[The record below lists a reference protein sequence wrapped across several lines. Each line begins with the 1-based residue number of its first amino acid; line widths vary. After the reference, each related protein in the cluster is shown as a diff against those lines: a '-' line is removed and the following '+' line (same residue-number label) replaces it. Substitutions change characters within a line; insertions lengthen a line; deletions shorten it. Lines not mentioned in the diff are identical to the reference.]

1 MKIGNE
7 IKTRRNELNL
17 TQEDLAKK
25 LNVSRTAVSNWEQQ
39 RNYPDIELL
48 VTISDELD
56 ISLDKLLRGDSKM
69 VKELSF
75 DYKKKKKYKVIIL
88 ISTIII
94 LILSFLIIY
103 IWTNQPTVFNS
114 TDLVIE
120 NIKKVEI
127 PEQTIDG
134 KTFKKDYKYIIKVR
148 SKAKFK
154 TFSITDSSGN
164 IYKENDKVYVT
175 FQAKNTLNLFS
186 DKVSELVISNFSRQS
201 DLENPDNLNL
211 YNIDKDIYIMGNS
224 KKDTKL
230 ILSKD
235 KNQ

>member
-1 MKIGNE
+1 M
-7 IKTRRNELNL
+7 
-17 TQEDLAKK
+17 
-25 LNVSRTAVSNWEQQ
+25 
-39 RNYPDIELL
+39 
-48 VTISDELD
+48 
-56 ISLDKLLRGDSKM
+56 
-69 VKELSF
+69 
-75 DYKKKKKYKVIIL
+75 

-94 LILSFLIIY
+94 LILSFLTIY
-103 IWTNQPTVFNS
+103 IWTNQPNLFNP

-154 TFSITDSSGN
+154 TFSITDGSGN
-164 IYKENDKVYVT
+164 IYKEDDKVYVT
-175 FQAKNTLNLFS
+175 FQAKNTLNVFS